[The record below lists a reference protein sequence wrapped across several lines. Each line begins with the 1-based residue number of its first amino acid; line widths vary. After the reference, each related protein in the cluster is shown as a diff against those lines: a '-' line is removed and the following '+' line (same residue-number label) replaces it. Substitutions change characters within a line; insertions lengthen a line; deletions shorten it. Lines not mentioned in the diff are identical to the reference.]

1 MGFTDVDSDN
11 QPVSFQ
17 QIFEA
22 KRFAHMEQL
31 QHDEDEMREMFV
43 VRVKEKEAELKE
55 IEREVMPVANVHR
68 YCFSLDLQC
77 WKLTIIFMFT
87 WSSLIILHCIFALY
101 FSFSV
106 VNICVWRTV

>member
-22 KRFAHMEQL
+22 KRSAHMEQL

-55 IEREVMPVANVHR
+55 IEREVILTTYVDR
-68 YCFSLDLQC
+68 CCFFYFSL
-77 WKLTIIFMFT
+77 
-87 WSSLIILHCIFALY
+87 
-101 FSFSV
+101 
-106 VNICVWRTV
+106 

>member
-77 WKLTIIFMFT
+77 
-87 WSSLIILHCIFALY
+87 
-101 FSFSV
+101 
-106 VNICVWRTV
+106 